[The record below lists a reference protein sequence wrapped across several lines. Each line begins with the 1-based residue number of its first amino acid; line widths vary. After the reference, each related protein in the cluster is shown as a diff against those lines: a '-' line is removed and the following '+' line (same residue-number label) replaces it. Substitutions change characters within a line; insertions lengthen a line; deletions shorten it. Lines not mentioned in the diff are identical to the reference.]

1 MKRKALFIV
10 IGVLGFFLI
19 FQGHS
24 LHAQKTSKVLTVLYS
39 NNINGEVDP
48 CPT

>member
-1 MKRKALFIV
+1 MKTKALFIV
-10 IGVLGFFLI
+10 IAVLGFFLL
-19 FQGHS
+19 FQGHPV
-24 LHAQKTSKVLTVLYS
+24 HAQKTSKGLTVLYS